1 MSNENSFLVVNNPYQ
16 IALSKLEET
25 FEQVTAKLS
34 EHRAFC
40 EVATNYEKRKDK
52 TAKLILKFHEL
63 VDIVSSKNLNK
74 ENTETESA
82 QIKQIQK
89 QLIDFENFCSVEAR
103 DKEHALEN
111 QIEVLNEAICDIK
124 RSVQKWYSHYGKLDI
139 DPEIIGFRYEQRPK

>member
-52 TAKLILKFHEL
+52 TAKLILKSHEL
-63 VDIVSSKNLNK
+63 VDIVSSKN
-74 ENTETESA
+74 TETESA
-82 QIKQIQK
+82 QIKKIQK
-89 QLIDFENFCSVEAR
+89 QLIDFENFCSVAAR